1 MKHTI
6 KKIYI
11 KNKYRTLYQK
21 GNNYYYRYENKYY
34 KITNKQLKFIGG
46 VGESSAAGAPGAD
59 GATDADGAAGAP
71 GADGATDADG
81 ASGASGEAAKEEEKR
96 IMIRTFVDEKRL
108 IKYKISLF
116 EEIIKY
122 YKRIFDNDII
132 DSIKK
137 SLKFLTKY
145 NNRID
150 VLIDTYKHDDEGELN
165 STQIRMLITNMKKFI
180 FEKIFVNY
188 FIDIISKYYDVSD
201 MRVEIEE
208 LMHMLTFVEDDRREE
223 LLYSQKINILLD
235 RLSDYSSKFR
245 TDYSS
250 KLNKFDET
258 YQLLKENKNE
268 DGEEEEK
275 DKGEYDDMS
284 LANFLKVKQGI
295 LKEFKESLE
304 VKETKFV
311 EMQQTIYWW
320 NKLGPTLE
328 SEFKVKNKSYIKS
341 LEIFF
346 NELIRETIYNDLAI
360 EELKN
365 KKQPEGDDKMDPALY
380 NIYVDFLRNDFLGT
394 LKKSEEESEKKIE
407 EESKEESKK
416 KSEKNIKFEFNEKTI
431 NGNVSYEEYKKLKKA
446 GMTSD
451 KIKIKYKINKED
463 YIDLGIKGR
472 FKESI
477 DEYMDKE
484 IETLEKELNDLLKTK
499 QKLLIPG
506 MITGG
511 DEESI
516 SEKRDNIT
524 NTKSKF
530 QKMRKILIDKMLKY
544 TDILLILAKAK
555 NDFKDDKDNEVSK
568 MVTKQSFRDMAKI
581 LILFLK
587 QHILNFSEL
596 FRKILNDIKRYHEII
611 MQEVDLCDKLLREAE
626 NE

>member
-46 VGESSAAGAPGAD
+46 VGESGATDADGATDAAGAD
-59 GATDADGAAGAP
+59 GATDAAGADGAAGA
-71 GADGATDADG
+71 TDA
-81 ASGASGEAAKEEEKR
+81 AGASGEAAKEEEKR

-201 MRVEIEE
+201 MKVEIEN

-258 YQLLKENKNE
+258 YQLLNENKNE

-275 DKGEYDDMS
+275 DEGEYDDMS
-284 LANFLKVKQGI
+284 LADFLKVKQGI
-295 LKEFKESLE
+295 LKMFKESLE

-328 SEFKVKNKSYIKS
+328 SEFKVKDKSYIKS
-341 LEIFF
+341 LKIFF
-346 NELIRETIYNDLAI
+346 NELIRETIYKDLAI

-365 KKQPEGDDKMDPALY
+365 KRQPEGDDKMDPTLY
-380 NIYVDFLRNDFLGT
+380 NIYVDFLRNDFLSA
-394 LKKSEEESEKKIE
+394 LKKSEDDKVSDFSEETVNGKI
-407 EESKEESKK
+407 
-416 KSEKNIKFEFNEKTI
+416 
-431 NGNVSYEEYKKLKKA
+431 SYEEYKKKKE
-446 GMTSD
+446 
-451 KIKIKYKINKED
+451 NKED
-463 YIDLGIKGR
+463 KKKDLGIKGR

-506 MITGG
+506 MMTGG

-555 NDFKDDKDNEVSK
+555 NEIDDDEVASN
-568 MVTKQSFRDMAKI
+568 MVTKQSFKDMAKI
-581 LILFLK
+581 LILYLK

>member
-6 KKIYI
+6 KKLYI
-11 KNKYRTLYQK
+11 KNKYRTVYQNE
-21 GNNYYYRYENKYY
+21 NNYYYRYENKYH
-34 KITNKQLKFIGG
+34 KITSRQLKFIGG
-46 VGESSAAGAPGAD
+46 AGEDGVTNAGDAGDGDDAA
-59 GATDADGAAGAP
+59 AAA
-71 GADGATDADG
+71 AKAKA
-81 ASGASGEAAKEEEKR
+81 AAEAAAKAEEEEEKR
-96 IMIRTFVDEKRL
+96 REIRNFVDDKRIL
-108 IKYKISLF
+108 KNKILLF

-122 YKRIFDNDII
+122 YKRVFDKNII

-165 STQIRMLITNMKKFI
+165 STQIRMLITNIKKFI

-188 FIDIISKYYDVSD
+188 FIDIISKYYDVTD

-235 RLSDYSSKFR
+235 RLSDYSSKFKK
-245 TDYSS
+245 DYSS

-275 DKGEYDDMS
+275 DEGEYNDMS
-284 LANFLKVKQGI
+284 LAKFLKVKQGI

-304 VKETKFV
+304 VKEIKFV

-320 NKLGPTLE
+320 NKLGPALE
-328 SEFKVKNKSYIKS
+328 SEFKVKDKSYIKS
-341 LEIFF
+341 LTIFF
-346 NELIRETIYNDLAI
+346 NELIRETIYKDLAI

-365 KKQPEGDDKMDPALY
+365 KRQPEDDDKMDPALY
-380 NIYVDFLRNDFLGT
+380 NIYVDFLRNRFLQA
-394 LKKSEEESEKKIE
+394 LKDSEKDSKDGNGGNLSEE
-407 EESKEESKK
+407 
-416 KSEKNIKFEFNEKTI
+416 TV
-431 NGNVSYEEYKKLKKA
+431 NGNVSYEEHKKLEKA
-446 GMTSD
+446 GNTQD
-451 KIKIKYKINKED
+451 QIKKRLKIEGKELK
-463 YIDLGIKGR
+463 LGIKGN
-472 FKESI
+472 FKKSI
-477 DEYMDKE
+477 DEYIDKE
-484 IETLEKELNDLLKTK
+484 IKTLEDELSELLKTK
-499 QKLLIPG
+499 QKILMPG
-506 MITGG
+506 MMTTGQTGG
-511 DEESI
+511 DEEST

-524 NTKSKF
+524 KTKSKF

-555 NDFKDDKDNEVSK
+555 NEFEDDKVSN
-568 MVTKQSFRDMAKI
+568 MVTKQSFKDMAKT

-611 MQEVDLCDKLLREAE
+611 MQEVDVCDKLLREAE

>member
-1 MKHTI
+1 MKNTI

-11 KNKYRTLYQK
+11 KNKFRTVYEK
-21 GNNYYYRYENKYY
+21 RNNYYYRYENKYY
-34 KITNKQLKFIGG
+34 KITSRQLKFIGG
-46 VGESSAAGAPGAD
+46 AD
-59 GATDADGAAGAP
+59 GDDGDDD
-71 GADGATDADG
+71 DGGDYPD
-81 ASGASGEAAKEEEKR
+81 SKEAEEEKEKLQNA
-96 IMIRTFVDEKRL
+96 IRNFVDDKRIL
-108 IKYKISLF
+108 KNKILLF

-122 YKRIFDNDII
+122 YKKVFDKDII

-165 STQIRMLITNMKKFI
+165 STQIRILISNMKKFI

-201 MRVEIEE
+201 MRIEIEE

-235 RLSDYSSKFR
+235 RLSDYSSKIR

-250 KLNKFDET
+250 KLNNFDET

-275 DKGEYDDMS
+275 DNGEYDDMS
-284 LANFLKVKQGI
+284 LATFLKVKQGI
-295 LKEFKESLE
+295 IKEFKESLE
-304 VKETKFV
+304 VKETKLV

-328 SEFKVKNKSYIKS
+328 SEFKVKDKSYIKS
-341 LEIFF
+341 LTIFF
-346 NELIRETIYNDLAI
+346 NELLRETIYKDLAI

-365 KKQPEGDDKMDPALY
+365 KRQSDGDDKMDPALY
-380 NIYVDFLRNDFLGT
+380 NIYVDFLRNRFLQN
-394 LKKSEEESEKKIE
+394 LKGSENDEFSEE
-407 EESKEESKK
+407 
-416 KSEKNIKFEFNEKTI
+416 TV

-446 GMTSD
+446 KKEDDEIKTIL
-451 KIKIKYKINKED
+451 KIKIDKDIK
-463 YIDLGIKGR
+463 LGIKGD
-472 FKESI
+472 FKKSI
-477 DEYMDKE
+477 DEYIDTE
-484 IETLEKELNDLLKTK
+484 IKTLEEELSELLKTK
-499 QKLLIPG
+499 QKILMPG
-506 MITGG
+506 MMTTGQTGG

-516 SEKRDNIT
+516 SEKRNNIT
-524 NTKSKF
+524 KTKSKF

-544 TDILLILAKAK
+544 TDILLILANSK
-555 NDFKDDKDNEVSK
+555 NDIEDDKVSAD
-568 MVTKQSFRDMAKI
+568 MVTKQSFKDMAKT

-611 MQEVDLCDKLLREAE
+611 MQEVDVCDKLLREAE

>member
-6 KKIYI
+6 KKLYI
-11 KNKYRTLYQK
+11 KNKYRTVYQN
-21 GNNYYYRYENKYY
+21 GNNYYYRYENNYY

-46 VGESSAAGAPGAD
+46 DEQDEPAEAKVMQKQKQ
-59 GATDADGAAGAP
+59 
-71 GADGATDADG
+71 
-81 ASGASGEAAKEEEKR
+81 EAAAKKAATEAQKEKEEVQKAIRDFIVDKR
-96 IMIRTFVDEKRL
+96 ILKN
-108 IKYKISLF
+108 KILLF

-122 YKRIFDNDII
+122 YKRVFDKDII

-258 YQLLKENKNE
+258 YQLLKDNKNE
-268 DGEEEEK
+268 DGEVEEK
-275 DKGEYDDMS
+275 DEGEYDDMS
-284 LANFLKVKQGI
+284 LAKFLKVKQGI

-304 VKETKFV
+304 AKEIKFV

-320 NKLGPTLE
+320 NKLGPALE
-328 SEFKVKNKSYIKS
+328 SEFKVKDKSYIKS
-341 LEIFF
+341 LTIFF
-346 NELIRETIYNDLAI
+346 NELIRETIYKDLAI

-365 KKQPEGDDKMDPALY
+365 KRQPEGDDKMDPALY
-380 NIYVDFLRNDFLGT
+380 NIYVDFLRNHFLQT
-394 LKKSEEESEKKIE
+394 LKNSEKDREDGKSGDFSEE
-407 EESKEESKK
+407 
-416 KSEKNIKFEFNEKTI
+416 TV
-431 NGNVSYEEYKKLKKA
+431 NGNVSYEENKKLKKA
-446 GMTSD
+446 GKSD
-451 KIKIKYKINKED
+451 DQIKILLKIKGTTIK
-463 YIDLGIKGR
+463 LGIKGY
-472 FKESI
+472 FKERI
-477 DEYMDKE
+477 DKYMDDE
-484 IETLEKELNDLLKTK
+484 IKTLEDELSALLKTK

-506 MITGG
+506 MMTAGQTGG

-524 NTKSKF
+524 KTKSKF

-555 NDFKDDKDNEVSK
+555 NEFEDGEESN
-568 MVTKQSFRDMAKI
+568 MVTKQSFKDMAKT

-611 MQEVDLCDKLLREAE
+611 MQEVDACDKSLREAE
-626 NE
+626 NA